1 MPAFLEEEAK
11 ESKEGADTSLQ
22 QNATEQGTESVVE
35 QAQASVGSGFP
46 LRRPMIAPGAHRTS
60 ARPPGR
66 HSFPLQMS
74 DGSGQTGG
82 ERKPWDVGRF
92 AQSVAFFNG
101 PIDVIKRVLPKPPS
115 VARSLVWS
123 TTQPELLEWGQLDD
137 VIMGGVSQ
145 SSFVNGVF
153 SGFVSTDNNGGFAG
167 TRSKALTP
175 ALDLSAYEG
184 LRLRVRGDGKR
195 YKIILRDDY
204 GYNGIAWAASFD
216 TEAGATEFQEVTV
229 LFSDFVPTL
238 FARRV
243 PGRTLDTRNINT
255 VQLSLSKF
263 EYDDELNPAFGTGP
277 FKLELESI
285 EAF

>member
-1 MPAFLEEEAK
+1 M
-11 ESKEGADTSLQ
+11 
-22 QNATEQGTESVVE
+22 
-35 QAQASVGSGFP
+35 
-46 LRRPMIAPGAHRTS
+46 
-60 ARPPGR
+60 
-66 HSFPLQMS
+66 
-74 DGSGQTGG
+74 
-82 ERKPWDVGRF
+82 GRF

-123 TTQPELLEWGQLDD
+123 RTQPELLEWGQLDD

-216 TEAGATEFQEVTV
+216 TEAGAAEFQEVSV
-229 LFSDFVPTL
+229 SFSDFVPTI

-255 VQLSLSKF
+255 VQLALSKF

-285 EAF
+285 EAY